1 MKDVVEPAQL
11 TVWVAPD
18 STQALPRKSIGTEE
32 WKHRTVT
39 HFGTI
44 TCG

>member
-18 STQALPRKSIGTEE
+18 STQGTPAQ
-32 WKHRTVT
+32 VT
-39 HFGTI
+39 IVQQLTQLLVQDPY
-44 TCG
+44 